1 MKFKSKMTNLKNEV
15 KSKLKTIFTMICT
28 FTILTST
35 YVYAD
40 TFDNITAEIAK
51 WAIRIGGL
59 LAFVGAITF
68 GMAFQSED
76 AGGKRRGILEFVGG
90 LIVAGFAVGY
100 KSIFGL

>member
-1 MKFKSKMTNLKNEV
+1 MKVKNILKELRDKIKNT
-15 KSKLKTIFTMICT
+15 TIMVGTLMI
-28 FTILTST
+28 LLSP

-40 TFDNITAEIAK
+40 TFDNVTAEIAK
-51 WAIRIGGL
+51 WAIRLGGL

-76 AGGKRRGILEFVGG
+76 AGGKRRGVLEFVGG

-100 KSIFGL
+100 KTIFGL